1 MLCGDCAH
9 VAEILFH
16 FLIHFESWLY
26 LCWIKHPHFSVSLRF
41 CLLTITHMIR
51 LWRWLYFLIPYTL
64 LREFSKHYN
73 DVILRAM
80 ASQITSVSIASST
93 VCSGAD
99 QRKHQSSTSLAFV
112 REIHR
117 GPINSPY
124 KGLVMRKI
132 FPGNGVIMNWKVID
146 EAIFPA

>member
-16 FLIHFESWLY
+16 FLTYFESWLY
-26 LCWIKHPHFSVSLRF
+26 LCWIKRAHFSVSLRF
-41 CLLTITHMIR
+41 CLLTITHMIK

-64 LREFSKHYN
+64 LRRFSKRYN

-99 QRKHQSSTSLAFV
+99 QRKHQNSTSLAFV
-112 REIHR
+112 REIQR
-117 GPINSPY
+117 APINSPY
-124 KGLVMRKI
+124 KGLVMRKT